1 VPYCKNCGEE
11 VRSGIGY
18 CPKCGSRV
26 QTLIELGL
34 ATWGERALAYIIDIM
49 LLGFVLNWFA
59 LPGLRLIPYVWGGAM
74 LNWIPFVDIG
84 FRNLI
89 YFVYWLFME
98 QTYGQSLG
106 KMVLSLEVADIDGG
120 RLTMNQTAIQAVG
133 KAFLLPLDLILGWL
147 MYPSLQQRLFNNLS
161 RTVVLKKPG

>member
-1 VPYCKNCGEE
+1 MPYCKNCGEK
-11 VRSGIGY
+11 VRSGTGY

-34 ATWGERALAYIIDIM
+34 ATWGERAIAYIIDIM
-49 LLGFVLNWFA
+49 LLGFVLNWFT
-59 LPGLRLIPYVWGGAM
+59 LPGFRLIPYVWGGDM
-74 LNWIPFVDIG
+74 LNWIPFVDLG

-98 QTYGQSLG
+98 QAYGQSLG
-106 KMVLSLEVADIDGG
+106 KMALKLEVADIDGG
-120 RLTMNQTAIQAVG
+120 RLTMNQTAIQALG
-133 KAFLLPLDLILGWL
+133 KAFLLPLDLILGWF

-161 RTVVLKKPG
+161 RTVVLKKQG